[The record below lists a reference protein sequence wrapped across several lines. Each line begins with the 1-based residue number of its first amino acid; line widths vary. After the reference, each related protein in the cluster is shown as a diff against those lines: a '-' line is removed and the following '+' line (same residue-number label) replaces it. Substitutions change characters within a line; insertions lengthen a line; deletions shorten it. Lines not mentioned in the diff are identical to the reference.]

1 MNAQDRR
8 LEHRTDT
15 TVPGHVA
22 DTDKALWTK
31 FETAFKD
38 AWRDRTKNMDAY
50 DQLMKLKMKDLD
62 VDTYIAMFE
71 RLVASA
77 EWEPDVK
84 ATISRFRLGLQDNI
98 YC

>member
-38 AWRDRTKNMDAY
+38 AWRDGTKNTDAY

-84 ATISRFRLGLQDNI
+84 ATISWFRLDLQDNI
-98 YC
+98 HC